1 QTSELSN
8 KLVERGISRSD
19 SNWSKISQILPKA
32 AAEMDTAEK
41 KLSGGAPTSAL
52 QPEQRALAQLQRAEA
67 VFREIQVSMG
77 GGGGGGGGGGN
88 KTDAKDLADI
98 FELQKDKLRNQY
110 ETVQRGQQQQQSQ
123 QQQQADN
130 QVDATLQKL
139 KKLAARQQQENDRA
153 RRKADSLSQMGQSGA
168 SGGQAQRDMAP
179 QAEEQARQ
187 LARLR

>member
-19 SNWSKISQILPKA
+19 SNWAKISQILPKA

-88 KTDAKDLADI
+88 KTDAQDLADI
-98 FELQKDKLRNQY
+98 FGLQEDRTR
-110 ETVQRGQQQQQSQ
+110 ERCATARGGPH
-123 QQQQADN
+123 
-130 QVDATLQKL
+130 T
-139 KKLAARQQQENDRA
+139 
-153 RRKADSLSQMGQSGA
+153 
-168 SGGQAQRDMAP
+168 
-179 QAEEQARQ
+179 
-187 LARLR
+187 